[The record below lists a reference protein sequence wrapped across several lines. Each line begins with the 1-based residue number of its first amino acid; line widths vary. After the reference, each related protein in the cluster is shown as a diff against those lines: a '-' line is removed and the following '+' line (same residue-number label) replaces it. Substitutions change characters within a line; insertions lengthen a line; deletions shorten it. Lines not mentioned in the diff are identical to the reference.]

1 MALEIMRELQNID
14 HPNTVIC
21 GGTVQEE
28 VGLRGA
34 TTASQMLTPDLFI
47 AIDVSSW

>member
-1 MALEIMRELQNID
+1 MGINLYA
-14 HPNTVIC
+14 

-34 TTASQMLTPDLFI
+34 KVAANKINPDWF
-47 AIDVSSW
+47 